1 MLYAEHHKQ
10 LYDNTSVA
18 VI

>member
-10 LYDNTSVA
+10 LHDNTGVA